1 MDRGFGVK
9 LGDSS
14 ADNGWMYANHLN
26 PWARLSAF
34 LARSGLTERF
44 LFAPLYGLGD
54 RAAFYAYLE
63 AFRARR
69 DVEVSIVCVSGAPDP
84 VAELFPFLQPRVLL
98 VPKDLIVTPLEL
110 THWVYGTPVPEVGRL
125 FFTWH
130 WAAGDGS
137 RANEFEQRSAQVAAF
152 THKNLIKEILGLPMD
167 VQPSVLRPD
176 VRVVPSARARKV
188 MLCPSSNTIASP
200 EESWWLALAGRLR
213 AMGLEPVFNVSMA
226 ASGIQNSSG
235 RQGGGYAAYLRFDGP
250 VAKFLQEVAGYC
262 GVITARSGMCELLA
276 LAGSVPYVIV
286 SQPRVAPFWRLGD
299 GFGAAPDAS
308 LHLVGED
315 ASDVA
320 LALDAIAQRW
330 AVNA

>member
-1 MDRGFGVK
+1 
-9 LGDSS
+9 
-14 ADNGWMYANHLN
+14 MYANHLN
-26 PWARLSAF
+26 PWARLSVF
-34 LARSGLTERF
+34 LARSRLTERF

-69 DVEVSIVCVSGAPDP
+69 EVEVSIVCVSGAPDP

-98 VPKDLIVTPLEL
+98 APKDLIVTPLEL
-110 THWVYGTPVPEVGRL
+110 THWVYGAPAPEVGRL

-176 VRVVPSARARKV
+176 VRALPNARARKV

-200 EESWWLALAGRLR
+200 EDSWWLALAGRLR
-213 AMGLEPVFNVSMA
+213 AMGLEPVFNVSTA
-226 ASGIQNSSG
+226 ASGIQSSAG
-235 RQGGGYAAYLRFDGP
+235 RQVGGYAGYLRFDGP

-276 LAGSVPYVIV
+276 LAASVPYVIV
-286 SQPRVAPFWRLGD
+286 SQEPVSPFWRLGE
-299 GFGAAPDAS
+299 GFGRAPEES
-308 LHLVGED
+308 LHLSD
-315 ASDVA
+315 RASEPA
-320 LALDAIAQRW
+320 LRRLERLAERW
-330 AVNA
+330 AGH